1 MKEKILI
8 LTPDDFYDT
17 PYGKLPRGRSKR
29 FYDAHLVVSV
39 DHNGDILEVLKDREY
54 HPIDKIEEIIGLRKD
69 RRLLLLCQ

>member
-1 MKEKILI
+1 MKEKTLI

-17 PYGKLPRGRSKR
+17 AYGKVPRGGSKR

-39 DHNGDILEVLKDREY
+39 DHDGNILEVLKDRDD
-54 HPIDKIEEIIGLRKD
+54 HPIEKIEEILGLRKD